1 MASEVPVVIIGG
13 GFAGLSTAVELA
25 RSGRSGIILERAGYF
40 GGNIRTDNGVD
51 VGVIQI
57 FPWFRCV
64 RQMADF
70 FEHALPPARRTP
82 SVVLN
87 MVGGRPRAHDTP
99 EFMPTS
105 ILETLRLST
114 SAKRIKRAQGIYQ
127 LSKQIPLPVDDDAT
141 LYDVLYY
148 VNERK
153 AHDFDLILRGYTYPS
168 ARELSAHLALGPL
181 FEDLYNN
188 MYNCN
193 LGALVAKMCRFLE
206 ARGWSL
212 VKSVGDLSIVRVGP
226 KTSVSYRTA
235 DGLRHD
241 LVALD
246 LVMAC
251 PLTETLKMMPKLYSL
266 MRAPPQYTKMATALV
281 TVPSDADLSE
291 WLPGFPVWF
300 GAFVDDP
307 LRIVS
312 DNGLRLTTVCRL
324 PGNKFVILYIE
335 DAVEGGSLDP
345 GRLRAGVQQII
356 RHKAMYPFWEA
367 NVVTV
372 NAFPTAMPRPDL
384 GFIESVR
391 KLSVGPKKM
400 GLHFAG
406 QYLGFP
412 CLETAC
418 YSGMRAAHEIIGDLP
433 DFDALIES

>member
-1 MASEVPVVIIGG
+1 MSSEVPVVIIGG
-13 GFAGLSTAVELA
+13 GFAGLSAAVELA
-25 RSGRSGIILERAGYF
+25 RVGRSGVVLERAGYF

-70 FEHALPPARRTP
+70 FEHPLPPARRTP

-87 MVGGRPRAHDTP
+87 MVGGRPRARGVP

-105 ILETLRLST
+105 ILEVLKLSA
-114 SAKRIKRAQGIYQ
+114 SAKRIQRAKGVYQ
-127 LSKQIPLPVDDDAT
+127 LSKTAPMPVDDDPS
-141 LYDVLYY
+141 LYDILYY

-153 AHDFDLILRGYTYPS
+153 ARDFDLVLRGYTYPS
-168 ARELSAHLALGPL
+168 ARELSAHLALGTL

-212 VKSVGDLSIVRVGP
+212 VGSVSDLSIARVGP

-241 LVALD
+241 LVAKD

-291 WLPGFPVWF
+291 WLPGFPIWF

-312 DNGLRLTTVCRL
+312 DNGLRLTTICRL

-335 DAVEGGSLDP
+335 DAVEGGSLDA

-367 NVVTV
+367 RVVAV
-372 NAFPTAMPRPDL
+372 NSFPAAMPRPDL

-391 KLSVGPKKM
+391 KLSADPQKM

-418 YSGMRAAHEIIGDLP
+418 YSGMRAAHEIIGDVAE
-433 DFDALIES
+433 FDALTML